1 MYCRFKDKAALKF
14 GTHPQYSLPESFWHG
29 DFCVATSHSQRGI
42 TSVLKAFID
51 FCVATSHSQRGITSV
66 LKAFIDLAD
75 PSESHRTQMSPCC
88 SQSKKRDLLSNGSI
102 VKFFSRQTINVQHS
116 IAINKGQEIWHLRTK
131 STFQSVRNDAVP

>member
-1 MYCRFKDKAALKF
+1 MVSHRDCHWQTAIMYCRFKDKAALKF

-29 DFCVATSHSQRGI
+29 
-42 TSVLKAFID
+42 D